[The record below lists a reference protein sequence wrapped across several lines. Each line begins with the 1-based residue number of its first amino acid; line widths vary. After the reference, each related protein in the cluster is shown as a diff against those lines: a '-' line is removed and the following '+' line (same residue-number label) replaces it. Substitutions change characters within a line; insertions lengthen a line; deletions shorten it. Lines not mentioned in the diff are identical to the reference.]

1 MLNLMFH
8 LFTIKT
14 FTSQQHML
22 FTSTFN
28 HEWNW
33 RVFVNTYLSIHRDE
47 ENQLFIVPP
56 PFFFYPKTSYVFLSG
71 YILHDIYYSASNQTH
86 NRMVRM
92 CITIVYLADETN
104 DRNILHNKN
113 KEFSSSIYSGNN
125 KLLRW

>member
-1 MLNLMFH
+1 MNEIEEFLLIHICQFIE
-8 LFTIKT
+8 TKKT
-14 FTSQQHML
+14 NCL
-22 FTSTFN
+22 
-28 HEWNW
+28 
-33 RVFVNTYLSIHRDE
+33 L
-47 ENQLFIVPP
+47 PP
-56 PFFFYPKTSYVFLSG
+56 PLFFYPKTSYVFLSG

-125 KLLRW
+125 KLLR

>member
-1 MLNLMFH
+1 MNEIEEFLLIHICQFIE
-8 LFTIKT
+8 TKKT
-14 FTSQQHML
+14 
-22 FTSTFN
+22 
-28 HEWNW
+28 NW
-33 RVFVNTYLSIHRDE
+33 LWPPPPP
-47 ENQLFIVPP
+47 PP
-56 PFFFYPKTSYVFLSG
+56 PFFFYPKTSFVFLSG

-125 KLLRW
+125 KLLR